1 MPARSPLPPSGYE
14 FSDAR
19 FRYLEH
25 YGSLIVHN
33 RYLRLA
39 VLALSLVALGLV
51 GLNVHT
57 QVQFRSFKPLVIR
70 IDEVGRAT
78 AVTYQSL
85 AYTPQAPELKYFLT
99 QFVIR
104 HYSRMKATVRESF
117 AQSLYFLDGRLADGI
132 IDANRKTQAI
142 ETFLVSGD
150 EEVDIEVRRVALE
163 DLRQP
168 PYKATIDFDKVFYTL
183 HDHRERR
190 RETFT
195 AHVVFLL
202 KDQVPNA
209 LIPVNPLGLTIT
221 YFREDQAFR

>member
-1 MPARSPLPPSGYE
+1 MPVRSPLPPSGYE
-14 FSDAR
+14 FSEAR
-19 FRYLEH
+19 SRYLEH
-25 YGSLIVHN
+25 YGSLIVQN
-33 RYLRLA
+33 RYLRVA
-39 VLALSLVALGLV
+39 VLALSLVAVGLV

-57 QVQFRSFKPLVIR
+57 QAQFRSFKPLVIR
-70 IDEVGRAT
+70 IDEIGRAT
-78 AVTYQSL
+78 AVAYQTL
-85 AYTPQAPELKYFLT
+85 AYTPQAAELKYFLT

-104 HYSRMKATVRESF
+104 HYSRMKATVRESY

-132 IDANRKTQAI
+132 IDANRKTQLI

-150 EEVDIEVRRVALE
+150 EETDIEVRRVALE

-195 AHVVFLL
+195 AHVVFVL
-202 KDQVPNA
+202 KDQVQNA